1 MATEEGGRRARTYLD
16 GAHGGVEGREAAVE
30 GAEDGDDGVGDLLA
44 LVEGV
49 TQQRGARVSIYLPVG
64 SILLWL
70 SRCLLPAAEEG
81 RGAGWLDL
89 GQLRF
94 RRFSVEQETGWME
107 EDPAVAA
114 VARTESRWLFGCEN
128 EEPSQASNVRETTS
142 LQTAYLYPS
151 NLAKKRLFT

>member
-49 TQQRGARVSIYLPVG
+49 TQQRGARREGLHLSPRWFNPPPVESMLTTCG
-64 SILLWL
+64 G
-70 SRCLLPAAEEG
+70 REEG

-128 EEPSQASNVRETTS
+128 EEPSQASNV
-142 LQTAYLYPS
+142 QTAYLYPS
-151 NLAKKRLFT
+151 NLANKRLFT